1 MNTKITYTSDLTGVN
16 WQDLKTI
23 LLEDDFDNGR
33 TPQQLQDSFTNSYAS
48 SIAYAGSRII
58 GTARVLSDGV
68 CNAYLVDVWTYT
80 PYRRQGIARRMIQ
93 DLLHQLP
100 GQHVYLATY
109 RTAGIPAGL
118 IPAICNILSRVVT
131 AIMRRECARQ
141 LRRCCRRDLC

>member
-33 TPQQLQDSFTNSYAS
+33 TPQQLQDSFANSYAS

-80 PYRRQGIARRMIQ
+80 PYRRQGIAHRMIQ
-93 DLLHQLP
+93 DLLDQLP
-100 GQHVYLATY
+100 GQHVYLFTDDTPDFY
-109 RTAGIPAGL
+109 YKIGFTPRGIGMERLVGRWLDNSPQIGPPASL
-118 IPAICNILSRVVT
+118 PA
-131 AIMRRECARQ
+131 
-141 LRRCCRRDLC
+141 